1 MAGKGKTEKEINTGS
16 VSRTKGGEHI
26 RGLWKAAEALPPLNT
41 GGAWAPVATILLR
54 PEIQP
59 RMKLDMDV
67 IERYGRQLDELPP
80 LTVQSSS
87 FVLLDGYQRYEAALR
102 TGREF
107 VRIEEVDVADAD
119 LEDYAFEANLR
130 HGVPLS
136 GAERERAAKRYLGR
150 HDDVDDQALAEWA
163 GLTVG
168 AIQSWRV
175 PPAQCAPPAAA
186 EKKPGKK
193 KAPTL
198 VAPPLA
204 EEIENA
210 EAKGEWAAAGNWL
223 VGVPVMSGKEFAEV
237 FDDDGS
243 QLERAWHDAGR
254 AAAWIT
260 EFMDAAEAIL
270 GAMEPQPP
278 EPETKGEEPND

>member
-1 MAGKGKTEKEINTGS
+1 MAGKGKAEKEINTGA
-16 VSRTKGGEHI
+16 VSITKGGEHI
-26 RGLWKAAEALPPLNT
+26 LGLWERANALQPLT
-41 GGAWAPVATILLR
+41 AGGGAWAPVATILLR

-59 RMKLDMDV
+59 RMKLDIDV
-67 IERYGRQLDELPP
+67 IERYGRQFDELPP
-80 LTVQSSS
+80 ITVQSGS

-163 GLTVG
+163 GLTLS
-168 AIQSWRV
+168 AIQSWRA
-175 PPAQCAPPAAA
+175 PPAQPAPPAPAA

-193 KAPTL
+193 KARRPL
-198 VAPPLA
+198 VAPPPGA
-204 EEIENA
+204 A
-210 EAKGEWAAAGNWL
+210 PDGEWARAGNWL
-223 VGVPVMSGKEFAEV
+223 QAVPLMSGKEFAEV

-243 QLERAWHDAGR
+243 LLERAWHDGKR
-254 AAAWIT
+254 AAAWIE

-278 EPETKGEEPND
+278 EPEMSEDEA